1 MTVNNMEVTV
11 LLWAKGKG
19 VLMTNVSSFPTT
31 NLLSGFKELRSIIPA
46 ITCLIIVSFLLI
58 GGCNNS
64 GSNQTGEA
72 CETEGSFL
80 ILNNQSYALCATAD
94 CFSFNQVAYC
104 KCDLLKGDSI
114 SAPFDYDDNQKNIC
128 TLNQQGKTNGF
139 RASTFSFPDDVAF
152 PGGKTAIYTC
162 PGVTNKGEGVAARG
176 SYAQCDGGLCFTST
190 KGKLFPGFDDEL
202 LLNEIIC
209 SCPFAT
215 ICEPASVNPVG
226 LGYQMSGTYSPEE
239 GPGPGVGGC
248 SPEACGLCSAGA
260 LTEEQCDLPN
270 PIGQIGIQENI
281 PVGGPT
287 GISTALSILLL
298 GEGNVP
304 PENSCLCECVDS
316 DENGIC
322 TQWTVEDE
330 SPFEV
335 P

>member
-1 MTVNNMEVTV
+1 
-11 LLWAKGKG
+11 
-19 VLMTNVSSFPTT
+19 MTNVSSFPTT

-46 ITCLIIVSFLLI
+46 ITCLIIVSFFLI

-94 CFSFNQVAYC
+94 CFSFNQVSYC

-139 RASTFSFPDDVAF
+139 RASTFSFPVDTAF
-152 PGGKTAIYTC
+152 PGGKTAAYTC
-162 PGVTNKGEGVAARG
+162 PGENNKGEGVAARG

-226 LGYQMSGTYSPEE
+226 LGYQISGTYSPEE

-270 PIGQIGIQENI
+270 PIAQIGIQDNNI